1 MNQISKLKTTALIG
15 AAAFGASLLGT
26 DNANADQLYTVQSGE
41 TLSQISQDKT
51 GDKDNFQKIADDNG
65 IQDPNLILVGQQI
78 TIKDEYVNQE
88 QLQNQDVQTQN
99 NYVTQQ
105 ESYVA
110 PTTTSSATQDYNYSN
125 QNDYSQNYSQ
135 QNYSTGWSGVDY
147 SQSNQ
152 TQTNQSAG
160 SSSVYD
166 QFIAAG
172 GTQELWDNIVMPES
186 GGNPNAVNGRYRGL
200 FQGDSSY
207 IWPTGDVA
215 TQTKGALKYISD
227 RYGSISNAISYR
239 TTRGYY

>member
-1 MNQISKLKTTALIG
+1 MTQISKLKTTALIG

-26 DNANADQLYTVQSGE
+26 DNANADQLYTVQPGE

-88 QLQNQDVQTQN
+88 QLQNQDIQTQN
-99 NYVTQQ
+99 NYVAQQ

-125 QNDYSQNYSQ
+125 QNDYSQNDSQ

-147 SQSNQ
+147 SQSSQ
-152 TQTNQSAG
+152 TQISQSAG
-160 SSSVYD
+160 SGSVYD

-186 GGNPNAVNGRYRGL
+186 GGNPNAVSPNGYQGL
-200 FQGDSSY
+200 GQTKESWG
-207 IWPTGDVA
+207 TGDVA
-215 TQTKGALKYISD
+215 TQTKGMLGYISA
-227 RYGSISNAISYR
+227 RYGSPEAAIAFR
-239 TTRGYY
+239 VARGWY